1 MTIGIVYIARNE
13 EADPKNHYKVG
24 KSDRADPSHRMR
36 ELNQETTNYRGEY
49 KCLGYVLVEDVSECE
64 RMAHDALEYV
74 RVNPRSEFFETSL
87 ENIKKTIKD
96 TLSAKVIKDF
106 LGDEASI
113 DDYQS
118 LSVDKLYQGN
128 SSSYKE
134 GKYLLNYTR
143 DIKNL
148 TFLDVCKYAH
158 AHKWPNYL
166 CHLDG
171 CCPQFRHSFFLLVYK
186 DLIQKK
192 LLINPDYIP
201 DLQQVSL
208 SSYSISKEESLKLQK
223 EVLKTDIKKFLKE
236 IPHDL
241 NLMYLGVIMCTIG
254 EEVERENRLLTK
266 HIIDGFKLLY
276 PNNPHTDANIELDRI
291 YYSNEYLTWHKLI
304 ILDQAIKK
312 HDEANLRRARRRF

>member
-64 RMAHDALEYV
+64 RMVHDALEHV

-87 ENIKKTIKD
+87 EHIKKTIKD
-96 TLSAKVIKDF
+96 TLSVKIIKDF
-106 LGDEASI
+106 LGDEVVI
-113 DDYQS
+113 DDYKI
-118 LSVDKLYQGN
+118 LSIDKLYQGN
-128 SSSYKE
+128 FSFYKE

-158 AHKWPNYL
+158 AHNWPNYL
-166 CHLDG
+166 CHMDG

-208 SSYSISKEESLKLQK
+208 SSYSISKDESLKLQK

-241 NLMYLGVIMCTIG
+241 NLMYLGVVMCTIG
-254 EEVERENRLLTK
+254 EEVEKENRLLTK

-276 PNNPHTDANIELDRI
+276 PNNPHTDANIVLDKI
-291 YYSNEYLTWHKLI
+291 YYSNEYLTWHNLI

-312 HDEANLRRARRRF
+312 HDEANLRRARRS